1 MTKID
6 IIYHR
11 ATDDWGQCIIEI
23 EEEQVHEVLINFRH
37 LFREFREELQQASFS
52 EENGCMIIAFL
63 APKHKIEHLEKI
75 IQEAQAVYA
84 QFN

>member
-23 EEEQVHEVLINFRH
+23 EEEQVHEVLKNFKH
-37 LFREFREELQQASFS
+37 LFREELKQASFS
-52 EENGCMIIAFL
+52 EENGYIIIAFL
-63 APKHKIEHLEKI
+63 APKHKIQHLEKVI
-75 IQEAQAVYA
+75 REAQAVYA
-84 QFN
+84 QLN